1 MVKNS
6 KGGCK
11 SKRMARKHVNS
22 GPQRSVRKITEDG
35 EMYAIVVKHFGGQC
49 EVVTTDGVTRMCIL
63 RGKFKGRSR
72 RDNNMA
78 QGSWVMIGIREWE
91 VRGDGKTKCD
101 LLCVYSDI
109 ERDEL
114 KQNSDVKFTEL
125 EKVNTEMTGVTVDNN
140 VAFKDDKTSDY
151 ENIMLDA
158 DNLPADNLPADNLP
172 AEDDFGED
180 SLKTDGVVDEYVFD
194 VDDI

>member
-158 DNLPADNLPADNLP
+158 DNLEVDEV
-172 AEDDFGED
+172 AEDDEVGED
-180 SLKTDGVVDEYVFD
+180 DPQKDGVPDEYVFD
-194 VDDI
+194 IDDI

>member
-158 DNLPADNLPADNLP
+158 DNLEVDEV
-172 AEDDFGED
+172 AEDDEVGED
-180 SLKTDGVVDEYVFD
+180 DPQKDGVSDGYVFD
-194 VDDI
+194 IDDI

>member
-158 DNLPADNLPADNLP
+158 DNLEVDEV
-172 AEDDFGED
+172 AEDDEVGED
-180 SLKTDGVVDEYVFD
+180 DPQKDGVSDEYVFD
-194 VDDI
+194 IDDI

>member
-1 MVKNS
+1 
-6 KGGCK
+6 
-11 SKRMARKHVNS
+11 
-22 GPQRSVRKITEDG
+22 
-35 EMYAIVVKHFGGQC
+35 
-49 EVVTTDGVTRMCIL
+49 
-63 RGKFKGRSR
+63 
-72 RDNNMA
+72 
-78 QGSWVMIGIREWE
+78 MIGIREWE

-158 DNLPADNLPADNLP
+158 DNLDADNLD

-180 SLKTDGVVDEYVFD
+180 ALKTDGVVDEYVFD

>member
-49 EVVTTDGVTRMCIL
+49 EVVTADGVTRMCIL

-158 DNLPADNLPADNLP
+158 DNLEVDEV
-172 AEDDFGED
+172 AEDDEVGED
-180 SLKTDGVVDEYVFD
+180 DPQKDGVPDEYVFD

>member
-49 EVVTTDGVTRMCIL
+49 EVVTTDGETRMCIL

-125 EKVNTEMTGVTVDNN
+125 EKMNTEMTGVTVDNN

-158 DNLPADNLPADNLP
+158 DNLAATDEVG
-172 AEDDFGED
+172 EDDPQ
-180 SLKTDGVVDEYVFD
+180 KDGVLDEYVFD

>member
-158 DNLPADNLPADNLP
+158 DNLEVDEV
-172 AEDDFGED
+172 AEDDEVGED
-180 SLKTDGVVDEYVFD
+180 DPQKDGVPDEYVFD

>member
-11 SKRMARKHVNS
+11 SKRMARKHVNI

-158 DNLPADNLPADNLP
+158 DNLEVDEV
-172 AEDDFGED
+172 AEDDEVGED
-180 SLKTDGVVDEYVFD
+180 DPQKDGVPDEYVFD